1 MVVAASH
8 PAGHP
13 INTRPAIMAAILV
26 MGVIYNLL
34 WPNDIVHSVIERD
47 IPGLPT
53 GSSPQHTRRCT
64 RFSTEL
70 SSVLSP
76 GFPQPVHRVV
86 NRLSRHC
93 GEQSDEQFCLVPSEA
108 GLLRFARNDDLKT
121 TCVRLIEN

>member
-8 PAGHP
+8 HAGHP

-76 GFPQPVHRVV
+76 GFSTACPPGCQPV
-86 NRLSRHC
+86 
-93 GEQSDEQFCLVPSEA
+93 VPS
-108 GLLRFARNDDLKT
+108 LRGAKR
-121 TCVRLIEN
+121 R